1 MRTFIRVIGAL
12 AVLSGG
18 VCHAQNAPAARE
30 PYPVRPVR
38 IVVPFAAGGPG
49 DLISRLI
56 AQKLSEGLGKQF
68 YVENQGGAGGNIG
81 MGMVARAPADGY
93 TIMIASSTFMINP
106 SLYGKVPYDP
116 IKDFDPVTIAATT
129 PNLLVAHTSVPATS
143 VNELIALI
151 RAGKYRNYATP
162 GAGTPSHLSGELFR
176 SALKLDLTAVP
187 FHGGGPMI
195 QSVLGGHTP
204 IAFSSLPPAAP
215 MIRDGAVRALAVTT
229 ARRVSLLPEVPTLE
243 EVGYPDRKVTRR
255 NAFSFLPA
263 PQGRS
268 SIFFTARSCG
278 SLRSPTSRRSS
289 RRSASSRSA
298 PHRRNLLRASR

>member
-1 MRTFIRVIGAL
+1 
-12 AVLSGG
+12 
-18 VCHAQNAPAARE
+18 
-30 PYPVRPVR
+30 
-38 IVVPFAAGGPG
+38 
-49 DLISRLI
+49 
-56 AQKLSEGLGKQF
+56 
-68 YVENQGGAGGNIG
+68 

-129 PNLLVAHTSVPATS
+129 PNLLVAHTSVPATN

-243 EVGYPDRKVTRR
+243 EVGYPGQEGDTPQCVLVPAGTPRAIVDLLHREIVRIIALPDVNEKLAAIGFEPIGTTPEEFAARIKVDVPRWAKIIR
-255 NAFSFLPA
+255 DAN
-263 PQGRS
+263 
-268 SIFFTARSCG
+268 IKVD
-278 SLRSPTSRRSS
+278 
-289 RRSASSRSA
+289 
-298 PHRRNLLRASR
+298 